1 MQEAIKLK
9 LENAQKIA
17 LFGHEHIDGDALGA
31 ILGLGKLLEKEGK
44 TVSYFTPHKPSRVFD
59 FLELN
64 WKVQYEFDYGKYDL
78 LVFLDFNQYQRIWLF
93 TFGHEDYFDPYSK
106 IIIDHH
112 QPEKEPANTL
122 IYRDVEAISTC
133 SILYELTSSRR
144 PSLLD
149 EEVATHFYMGLSTD
163 SGNFRYDEGEQSVK
177 SFTIAADLLRHGAK
191 KKLIIDE
198 IFRNKTY
205 RSVQFMQHLL
215 QRMQK
220 IKIWL
225 PNGKTL
231 RLVYSYYEDHELE
244 QYGIDHDEA
253 DYGLYIMQDIR
264 NNQLVALIKKVGIYI
279 KGSLRG
285 RGEIDCSELARFFG
299 GWGHQNA
306 AGFKIQ
312 GSGNLEQDVQMIITK
327 IESYFQA

>member
-1 MQEAIKLK
+1 
-9 LENAQKIA
+9 
-17 LFGHEHIDGDALGA
+17 
-31 ILGLGKLLEKEGK
+31 
-44 TVSYFTPHKPSRVFD
+44 
-59 FLELN
+59 
-64 WKVQYEFDYGKYDL
+64 
-78 LVFLDFNQYQRIWLF
+78 
-93 TFGHEDYFDPYSK
+93 
-106 IIIDHH
+106 
-112 QPEKEPANTL
+112 
-122 IYRDVEAISTC
+122 
-133 SILYELTSSRR
+133 
-144 PSLLD
+144 
-149 EEVATHFYMGLSTD
+149 
-163 SGNFRYDEGEQSVK
+163 
-177 SFTIAADLLRHGAK
+177 
-191 KKLIIDE
+191 
-198 IFRNKTY
+198 
-205 RSVQFMQHLL
+205 MQHLL

-312 GSGNLEQDVQMIITK
+312 GSGNLDQDVQMIITK